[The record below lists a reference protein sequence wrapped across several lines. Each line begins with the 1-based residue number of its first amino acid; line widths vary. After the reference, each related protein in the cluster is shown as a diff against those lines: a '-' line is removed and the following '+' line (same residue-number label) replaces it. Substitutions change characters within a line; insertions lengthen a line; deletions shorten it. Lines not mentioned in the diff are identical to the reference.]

1 MSTGDTVKKVGQY
14 SMIAGGVSL
23 FIMAA
28 SAAVIFDIIFIAALY
43 KQANQA
49 ADRRNNNPVGTGIKF
64 AATYFMWNLISKNTH
79 PLVLFLLS
87 PLVSIA
93 AIILAVALDV
103 TYIAWWIGGGWAVG
117 AALMLGGYGLYKL
130 GQHLNQETPQ
140 IIEPASENSSYFSRT
155 LRTCG
160 LFQEKIEI
168 LPWATATPV
177 ENDTGIPMA
186 EASLVL

>member
-1 MSTGDTVKKVGQY
+1 MSTGDTVKKAGQY
-14 SMIAGGVSL
+14 SMIAGGVTL

-28 SAAVIFDIIFIAALY
+28 SATVIFDIIFIAALY
-43 KQANQA
+43 RQANQA
-49 ADRRNNNPVGTGIKF
+49 ADRRNNNPVGAGIKF
-64 AATYFMWNLISKNTH
+64 AATYFMWNLVSKNTH
-79 PLVLFLLS
+79 PLVLLLLS

-103 TYIAWWIGGGWAVG
+103 SYIAWWIGGGWAVG

-130 GQHLNQETPQ
+130 GQYLNSESPQ
-140 IIEPASENSSYFSRT
+140 LVEPAPEDSSFFSRV
-155 LRTCG
+155 LRGCG

-177 ENDTGIPMA
+177 QETDAPMA
-186 EASLVL
+186 YAYRV